1 MMKKLFAFLLI
12 ISTLTIAFP
21 AFALDSNI
29 DVIKLEEDFNSYN
42 DGAISSSEVII
53 GNVGGYTEI
62 HPREYTQN
70 NGATGNDKA
79 LFVGNKE
86 GKDGI
91 GYIEIPTPES
101 ISSGVCKFE
110 MDFYI
115 SSIEG
120 SYGRLFVG
128 EDLEKSHTIRFANNK
143 LGNFELPLGTW
154 FKLRFDISFESGSA
168 VIKCYKNNVQTG
180 DAIITNRFSKVNFLR
195 LRPYF
200 GSSAP
205 GFMAVDNIKY
215 TVSEP
220 KGEIISINGGSEVS
234 YDANTL
240 SFTMDH
246 VPYMLSKEH
255 ISLKSEHTEIRAE
268 AIEIAGG
275 NVSCLFDGDI
285 KSWTDYRLIIAKEA
299 YNSDDVLSD
308 VQSSLISTS
317 KKPLDVKEPVLTSS
331 GSGNKITV
339 DLYSA
344 SHTPKQYNLFVVVY
358 KEGLAVDII
367 HEEGILTSSAQ
378 VEITGLPSG
387 QQYSYRVVATNG
399 WEDMSLFT
407 NKVWS
412 VTP

>member
-1 MMKKLFAFLLI
+1 MKKIITFTLI
-12 ISTLTIAFP
+12 ISMLITAFP
-21 AFALDSNI
+21 TFALSGEI
-29 DVIKLEEDFNSYN
+29 DVIKLEENFNSYN
-42 DGAISSSEVII
+42 DGTITSSGITI

-70 NGATGNDKA
+70 KSATGSDKA

-91 GYIEIPTPES
+91 GYIEIPTPQP
-101 ISSGVCKFE
+101 ITSGVCKFE

-128 EDLEKSHTIRFANNK
+128 EDLEKSHTIRFANSK
-143 LGNFELPLGTW
+143 LGSFELPLATW

-168 VIKCYKNNVQTG
+168 VIKCYKNDVQTG
-180 DAIITNRFSKVNFLR
+180 DTIITNRFSKVNFLR
-195 LRPYF
+195 IRPYF

-215 TVSEP
+215 TASEP
-220 KGEIISINGGSEVS
+220 KGEITSINGGSEVS
-234 YDANTL
+234 YDTNTL

-246 VPYMLSKEH
+246 IPYMLSKEH
-255 ISLKSEHTEIRAE
+255 IALKSEHSEIKAE
-268 AIEIAGG
+268 SIEIADG
-275 NVSCLFDGDI
+275 NVSCVFDGDI
-285 KSWTDYRLIIAKEA
+285 KSWTDYKLVIAKEA
-299 YNSDDVLSD
+299 YNSDDVVSD
-308 VQSSLISTS
+308 VHSSLISTS
-317 KKPLDVKEPVLTSS
+317 KKSLDVKEPVLTSP
-331 GSGNKITV
+331 GPDNKITV
-339 DLYSA
+339 ELYSE
-344 SHTPKQYNLFVVVY
+344 SHAPKKYNLFVVVY
-358 KEGLAVDII
+358 KEGLAIDIK

-378 VEITGLPSG
+378 VEIPGLPSG
-387 QQYSYRVVATNG
+387 QQFSYRVVATNG